1 MANCSTA
8 FGTVKVEAKDS
19 ALAKKI
25 ATLVNEISSGF
36 CYYIS
41 FDVENGIELTDNS
54 FECSFTAC
62 GRWNVENNI
71 ENLGHTIKNSSE
83 KCKDI
88 IDELER
94 HEFTMTFDYTDE
106 EGGAPFICQG
116 TDRII
121 HKSNTPIETMIFEQG
136 DYEDFDYNVDNLIN
150 ICGYDRA
157 EALNLCGMDEED
169 KEVA

>member
-36 CYYIS
+36 CYYIA
-41 FDVENGIELTDNS
+41 FEVEDGTETDNS
-54 FECSFTAC
+54 FECSFSAC
-62 GRWNVENNI
+62 GRWNIENNI
-71 ENLGHTIKNSSE
+71 ENLGHWINNSSE
-83 KCKDI
+83 NCKDI

-94 HEFTMTFDYTDE
+94 YEFSMTFEYTDE
-106 EGGAPFICQG
+106 ESGAPFICKG
-116 TDRII
+116 TDRIS
-121 HKSNTPIETMIFEQG
+121 HKINTPIEKMIYEELA
-136 DYEDFDYNVDNLIN
+136 YEDFDYNVDNLVN